1 MSNLQA
7 QAMRREPT
15 EAERLLWTRLRD
27 CRLGGFKFRRQHP
40 LGAFVADFACLERR
54 VIVEADGGQ
63 HVDSEYDA
71 HRSEQLCKQGW
82 QVIRFWNSEVRENP
96 NGVAEAIL
104 LVLPGGGREQVRG
117 CGATRSPSPSA
128 QGRLDLSRVAGEVV
142 FSPPPSSRF
151 LFPLLL
157 SSGQK
162 IPNTPRRKPG
172 VSALSGF
179 TVTSGS
185 SSLPCKL

>member
-1 MSNLQA
+1 MVRSTEGEGDRVGTETLPSRPCVHFASMSNLQA

-15 EAERLLWTRLRD
+15 EAERLLWARLRD
-27 CRLGGFKFRRQHP
+27 RRLGGFKFRRQHP

-104 LVLPGGGREQVRG
+104 LVLPERG
-117 CGATRSPSPSA
+117 S
-128 QGRLDLSRVAGEVV
+128 
-142 FSPPPSSRF
+142 
-151 LFPLLL
+151 
-157 SSGQK
+157 K
-162 IPNTPRRKPG
+162 
-172 VSALSGF
+172 
-179 TVTSGS
+179 
-185 SSLPCKL
+185 